1 MTRLN
6 ERSVWVRKFLRH
18 GTKIASL
25 TPSSKWLCSAM
36 LRDLDPTRPQVI
48 LELGSGTGPL
58 TEMISRR
65 MHPESTFLSVEVD
78 KELHEIAASR
88 CPDTDIAHA
97 SVEFLPDLLADRNLD
112 QIDLFLSCLPTPS
125 LPQPINKVVF
135 ETWKRMNTNGVF
147 TQITQ
152 IPWWFMPLYKR
163 TFRTVTM
170 DLVMLNPPP
179 GGVYHCSDLYE
190 DFDSAV
196 RLPGKAAA

>member
-1 MTRLN
+1 
-6 ERSVWVRKFLRH
+6 
-18 GTKIASL
+18 
-25 TPSSKWLCSAM
+25 M

-78 KELHEIAASR
+78 KELYEIAAAR
-88 CPDTDIAHA
+88 CPNTDIAHA

-112 QIDLFLSCLPTPS
+112 QVDLFLSCLPTPS

-135 ETWKRMNTNGVF
+135 ETWKRMSTNGVF

-163 TFRTVTM
+163 AFRTVTM